1 MPLLDRE
8 EYIEQAYFFQ
18 SLAERMEE
26 GRSVQ
31 ELLVSLKAEV
41 LSTTKLPW
49 AIDYLVAE
57 LKLRG
62 AFAPAMQRLSHY
74 FTAFQTFVIQQAEN
88 ERSRFDFTV
97 AARVLQHEAAYRAQ
111 GATPQ
116 GIFLYQ
122 FEAIARNRLG
132 YDAGLAAMAQDPIFD
147 PPWREFILQVRS
159 QLGLVDLA
167 DLIYVRS
174 QLYLQTHQRKGLD
187 SAGLP
192 PVLFGLKEG
201 KIALAHRRKDP
212 LLMFAALQRHLN
224 YPRVPRPKRPQR
236 PEESL
241 PLLLRRLEKLEA
253 RVRLLEE
260 EQRGGIDITKFY
272 VRPGGDAQGQRSPP
286 PDQPQQG

>member
-18 SLAERMEE
+18 ALAERMEE

-31 ELLVSLKAEV
+31 ELMVSLKAEI

-49 AIDYLVAE
+49 AIDFLVAE

-62 AFAPAMQRLSHY
+62 AFAPAMKRLHHY
-74 FTAFQTFVIQQAEN
+74 FTAFQSFVIEEAEN

-116 GIFLYQ
+116 GVFLYQ

-132 YDAGLAAMAQDPIFD
+132 YDRGLAAMAQDPIFD

-174 QLYLQTHQRKGLD
+174 QLYWDTRAQKGLPTEE
-187 SAGLP
+187 LP
-192 PVLFGLKEG
+192 PVLFGHKEG

-212 LLMFAALQRHLN
+212 LLMFAAFQRHLN
-224 YPRVPRPKRPQR
+224 YPQVPRPKRPQR
-236 PEESL
+236 PDESL
-241 PLLLRRLEKLEA
+241 PLLVRRLEKLEA

-272 VRPGGDAQGQRSPP
+272 VRPDQESPGADASTES
-286 PDQPQQG
+286 